1 MMSKRQRM
9 IAVIIIVLLVVSM
22 VFVPLLSYLI

>member
-1 MMSKRQRM
+1 MSKRQRM

>member
-1 MMSKRQRM
+1 MSKRQRM

-22 VFVPLLSYLI
+22 VFVPLLSDLI